1 MVGKEQQGA
10 DHIMQVICCVCH
22 KTKTH
27 NSWTKQAVRS
37 GVQLSHGYCP
47 QCHKQMMERVANF
60 FAMNGCRKSA

>member
-1 MVGKEQQGA
+1 
-10 DHIMQVICCVCH
+10 MQVICCVCH

-27 NSWTKQAVRS
+27 DSWAKQAVRS